1 MPDMQQDSIGFA
13 GPDSLGHFGPY
24 GGTFVGET
32 LIAAVEELSRESMKK
47 SRKTLSFGQST
58 IMT

>member
-1 MPDMQQDSIGFA
+1 MPDTQQDSIGFA

-32 LIAAVEELSRESMKK
+32 LIAAVEELDRK
-47 SRKTLSFGQST
+47 SVV
-58 IMT
+58 

>member
-1 MPDMQQDSIGFA
+1 MPDTQQDSIGFA

-32 LIAAVEELSRESMKK
+32 LIAAVEELSRVNEEV
-47 SRKTLSFGQST
+47 
-58 IMT
+58 